1 MAKVI
6 EDTECTNLTRD
17 VNTIRNEQNKGGN
30 TKTRIANMF
39 QSIITY
45 LNERNIEGG
54 GGGISDLTGYSWW
67 GRSFPTEGTDEQ
79 KKTLKGSLSGDI
91 DFIQFSNG
99 VKIGIDNEDSERRT
113 LKIYKDGS
121 TANIYATGGVSALGM
136 SSSGGGG
143 GGGGTDLGTF
153 LSKLNSDNPNIS
165 QGYLYYNG
173 NKFLMTAGGGGS
185 GLTPGNLAEALDGE
199 PVPTRAGYLYF
210 NGSNYS
216 WENSG
221 GSSNLPI
228 ATNNRL
234 GGIKVGNTLT
244 INADTGVLNV
254 AQMNIPKAST
264 SVLGGII
271 VGSGLIITNQGV
283 LSLDSNNITASKLGT
298 GTVGSSTQPIYLSS
312 GSPALCNKYAGG
324 TAVTLNGSPK
334 TADTASFWAP
344 TSVGTQN
351 YILKSN
357 GSGAPVWTSQS
368 SLTVGKA
375 DRLSGTGTYKV
386 WGQTYWQ
393 DGGPKNVTGS
403 MTSVGSITM
412 SGYIYMDNNNG
423 IGIKDTYSN
432 HDYLT
437 VLGFNGSNTLYIGYG
452 TRRYG
457 YQTDIQGGT
466 ITFATNNGSTG
477 NVDSR
482 LEVGEFSANGLF
494 YVKQGD
500 RGVRIG
506 NGILSWDS
514 TNNALKVQ
522 KADGTPANFYAT
534 GGVSALGMSAGT
546 SSIDS
551 MTFNYLT
558 VNNNLTVKNS
568 ITIGS
573 DNPSSIYNNLQ
584 GVLIINGNEG
594 VEINCPTTINENLN
608 VTGYLTA
615 PRFYFDIDDTTKQY
629 YFFMS
634 GSTLKFYS
642 NGQTK
647 TVSLV

>member
-6 EDTECTNLTRD
+6 EDSGYNSLSESVT
-17 VNTIRNEQNKGGN
+17 TIKNEQNKGGN
-30 TKTRIANMF
+30 TKTRIGNMF
-39 QSIITY
+39 QAIIEY
-45 LNERNIEGG
+45 LHNRNIEGG

-67 GRSFPTEGTDEQ
+67 GRSFPTEGTDTQ

-99 VKIGIDNEDSERRT
+99 VRVGVDSASNT
-113 LKIYKDGS
+113 LKVYKDGS

-153 LSKLNSDNPNIS
+153 LSKLNNDNPSLS
-165 QGYLYYNG
+165 QGYLYYSGGNNG
-173 NKFLMTAGGGGS
+173 TFYMTAGGGGS
-185 GLTPGNLAEALDGE
+185 GLTPGNLAKALDGE

-244 INADTGVLNV
+244 INADTGELNV
-254 AQMNIPKAST
+254 GQMDIPKASPT
-264 SVLGGII
+264 SLGGII
-271 VGSGLIITNQGV
+271 VGDDFNITNQGV
-283 LSLDSNNITASKLGT
+283 LSLNSNNITASKLGT
-298 GTVGSSTQPIYLSS
+298 AKLGSVTKPIYLNY
-312 GSPALCNKYAGG
+312 GTPTECNTYAGG
-324 TAVTLNGSPK
+324 TAVTLNGGSK
-334 TADTASFWAP
+334 AGTTASFWAP
-344 TSVGTQN
+344 TSAGSPN
-351 YILKSN
+351 YVLKSN
-357 GSGAPVWTSQS
+357 GSTTGPEWISQS

-437 VLGFNGSNTLYIGYG
+437 VLGLNTLNTFFIGYG

-551 MTFNYLT
+551 MTFNFLT
-558 VNNNLTVKNS
+558 VNNR

-573 DNPSSIYNNLQ
+573 SSNYLEEDNGGIAITSSQFFRIDCS
-584 GVLIINGNEG
+584 VSCENGLEVNGRLAADELALG
-594 VEINCPTTINENLN
+594 SN
-608 VTGYLTA
+608 
-615 PRFYFDIDDTTKQY
+615 Y
-629 YFFMS
+629 YFKLDS
-634 GSTLKFYS
+634 NRVLKFVS
-642 NGQTK
+642 GGTEK